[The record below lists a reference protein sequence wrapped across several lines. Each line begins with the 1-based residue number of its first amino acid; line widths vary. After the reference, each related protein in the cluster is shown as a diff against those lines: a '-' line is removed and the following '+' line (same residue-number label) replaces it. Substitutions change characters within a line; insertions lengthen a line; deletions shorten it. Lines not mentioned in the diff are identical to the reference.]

1 MSVTG
6 ATLNSDG
13 GNNKEHDDIKKNI
26 QVKKR
31 RIGEKNEP
39 DDEKQ
44 QNQENKHVLFERHI
58 RNIP

>member
-1 MSVTG
+1 LLWKSLETLLYEMSVTG

-31 RIGEKNEP
+31 RIGEK
-39 DDEKQ
+39 K
-44 QNQENKHVLFERHI
+44 RTG
-58 RNIP
+58 